1 MGIQEEL
8 GKYQRVVEELEELE
22 QMLREKEERETQE
35 KKEKARLE
43 IKNYPTCDNDN

>member
-43 IKNYPTCDNDN
+43 IKNYPNL

>member
-1 MGIQEEL
+1 MGIQEES

-43 IKNYPTCDNDN
+43 IKNYLNL

>member
-35 KKEKARLE
+35 KQEKARLE
-43 IKNYPTCDNDN
+43 IKNYPNL

>member
-22 QMLREKEERETQE
+22 QMLKEKEERETHE

-43 IKNYPTCDNDN
+43 IKNYPNL

>member
-8 GKYQRVVEELEELE
+8 GKYQRVVEELEGLE

-43 IKNYPTCDNDN
+43 IKNYPNL

>member
-22 QMLREKEERETQE
+22 QMLRGKEERETQE

-43 IKNYPTCDNDN
+43 IKNYPNL